1 MPEKERRSYDAD
13 IAVIAN
19 NVEHMQK
26 DVTEVLTRNGL
37 ITTVALNKQSIKRV
51 WWWVG
56 SLSLTLVS
64 CGLYLLVRTVS

>member
-26 DVTEVLTRNGL
+26 DVTERSQQT
-37 ITTVALNKQSIKRV
+37 S
-51 WWWVG
+51 
-56 SLSLTLVS
+56 
-64 CGLYLLVRTVS
+64 Y